1 MTPVSSGILL
11 GDVATVA
18 EAKEVDA
25 QLGQYASLIKATL
38 TEVMRAKTIEQ
49 IQQDPGFK
57 KIRREMQEALQVKVM
72 GRIGKREGGRGK
84 IEIRGVVISDLIIQ

>member
-1 MTPVSSGILL
+1 
-11 GDVATVA
+11 
-18 EAKEVDA
+18 
-25 QLGQYASLIKATL
+25 
-38 TEVMRAKTIEQ
+38 MRAKTIEQ